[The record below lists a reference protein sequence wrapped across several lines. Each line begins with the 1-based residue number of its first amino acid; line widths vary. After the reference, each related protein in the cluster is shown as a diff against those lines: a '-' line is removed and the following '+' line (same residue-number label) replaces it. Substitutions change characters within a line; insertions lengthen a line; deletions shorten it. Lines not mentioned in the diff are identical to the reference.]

1 MSNYYSFKF
10 LMFMYL
16 SVVGE
21 NRKSQVNIL
30 TKKIT

>member
-1 MSNYYSFKF
+1 
-10 LMFMYL
+10 MFMYL
-16 SVVGE
+16 SVVRE